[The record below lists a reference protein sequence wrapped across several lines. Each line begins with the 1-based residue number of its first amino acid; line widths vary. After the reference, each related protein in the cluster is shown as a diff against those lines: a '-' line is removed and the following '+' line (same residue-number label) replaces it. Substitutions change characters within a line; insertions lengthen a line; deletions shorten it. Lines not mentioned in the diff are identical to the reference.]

1 MKKLLI
7 TLFILMPI
15 YAAHCDNEI
24 SVTYASSIPDN
35 DIIPVEQLLERDAD
49 ATQCA
54 TQAFADALAKRIA
67 DVPEATPESDIETL
81 IYAVFTHGDTLKRV
95 IECPEIANA
104 DEMDDIKF
112 LPIKYTFPGGR
123 EIVINYETQP
133 QILKQRLLLATKPSM
148 ATYDISPRLGDI
160 NDTNIW
166 TNTDPAW
173 YGIIV
178 TQAGTLRNFV
188 GDGNNNTISL
198 RYIEDN
204 IDTLM
209 PQSNKC
215 TSGSALAADDENI
228 NVTLVRTTQDKS
240 QDYYVSGDVNLQWI
254 SYAEIG
260 LDVVITVAT
269 FGGGAVISGV
279 TKSARAA
286 RVMKNLSTGM
296 RALAKTESVAN
307 YIKLSNRYSKLAAKA
322 KNLKR
327 TRITALDKD
336 LERATKQLEKMTAG
350 SKNYIAQQAR
360 VDELTKRVKALDDLA
375 INPDNAAARQILE
388 NSSKTARQSMRQILE
403 DGALGLN
410 STETKEMEE
419 LAKTMKDLEKTD
431 KNVKQ
436 YKEAA
441 NAFADLKKYRNTL
454 RLKKLPA
461 QRGNVVARTLENLKN
476 TGNYI
481 RKANTGGAKVAKAND
496 VAKKTMKV
504 ANQAMKLEAKQA
516 AEVARLK
523 SALNTDL
530 AHATEQLKNMTPGSA
545 EHIAQQTKITEMT
558 KQARTLDNIGKAET
572 SAEEAAKTLET
583 LSKTYKVSTITKAI
597 NGLKTIFGGGQKL
610 EYARVSMKG
619 GRLRDWLFHSSMKN
633 IGKLGRMEEAGG
645 ILYGALKFAGDMY
658 DWSETSTGEYT
669 SGIEFKP
676 LLLLSAD
683 NIKGQENVVNHG
695 MWLLW
700 QGDTYSAS
708 DDDAAYLQAMD
719 FAEKF
724 YRDLVDVQS
733 ENNDYSCDVDIY
745 VVRPII
751 RNPGTE
757 NAELYYLIMN
767 DVPWTTNEQ

>member
-7 TLFILMPI
+7 ILFAIIPI
-15 YAAHCDNEI
+15 YAANCETDIHVTDASEI
-24 SVTYASSIPDN
+24 SDS
-35 DIIPVEQLLERDAD
+35 DIIPAEQLLTRTAD
-49 ATQCA
+49 ATECA

-67 DVPEATPESDIETL
+67 DVPEDTPESDIETL
-81 IYAVFTHGDTLKRV
+81 IQAVFTHGDTLKTV

-133 QILKQRLLLATKPSM
+133 KILKQRLQM
-148 ATYDISPRLGDI
+148 ANKASLPGGEASPRLGDL
-160 NDTNIW
+160 NDPTIW

-209 PQSNKC
+209 PQSKQC
-215 TSGSALAADDENI
+215 TSGSALADDNENI
-228 NVTLVRTTQDKS
+228 NLALVRTTQDKS

-254 SYAEIG
+254 SYMEIG
-260 LDVVITVAT
+260 LDVVITVVT
-269 FGGGAVISGV
+269 FGGGAVVSGV
-279 TKSARAA
+279 TKAARAA
-286 RVMKNLSTGM
+286 RVMHNLATGM
-296 RALAKTESVAN
+296 RALAKTKSVAN
-307 YIKLSNRYSKLAAKA
+307 YIKMSNRYAKLVAKT

-336 LERATKQLEKMTAG
+336 LERATKQLAKMKPG
-350 SKNYIAQQAR
+350 SKNHVAQKAR
-360 VDELTKRVKALDDLA
+360 VDELTQRVKALDDLA
-375 INPDNAAARQILE
+375 LDPNNATARELLE
-388 NSSKTARQSMRQILE
+388 NSSKTARQSMNQVLE
-403 DGALGLN
+403 DGVLKADPN
-410 STETKEMEE
+410 DAKEMEK
-419 LAKTMKDLEKTD
+419 LAKDMKNLEKTD

-436 YKEAA
+436 YQEAA
-441 NAFADLKKYRNTL
+441 NAFADLQKYRHAL

-461 QRGNVVARTLENLKN
+461 QRGNVIARTLKSF
-476 TGNYI
+476 
-481 RKANTGGAKVAKAND
+481 KAANTGGAKISKANK
-496 VAKKTMKV
+496 VAQKTIKV
-504 ANQAMKLEAKQA
+504 ANQTMKAEAKQA
-516 AEVARLK
+516 AEIARLK

-530 AHATEQLKNMTPGSA
+530 AHATEQLKKMTPGSA
-545 EHIAQQTKITEMT
+545 EHIAQQTKIADMT
-558 KQARTLDNIGKAET
+558 KQAHTLDNIGKAET
-572 SAEEAAKTLET
+572 SAEEVTKTLET
-583 LSKTYKVSTITKAI
+583 LSKTYKVGTITKAI

-610 EYARVSMKG
+610 EYARVSLKG
-619 GRLRDWLFHSSMKN
+619 GRLRDWLFQSSMKN
-633 IGKLGRMEEAGG
+633 VGKLARLEEKGG
-645 ILYGALKFAGDMY
+645 LLYGTLKFAGDMY
-658 DWSETSTGEYT
+658 DWSETSTGDYT

-683 NIKGQENVVNHG
+683 DIDGQDNVVNHG

-724 YRDLVDVQS
+724 YRDLLDVQS
-733 ENNDYSCDVDIY
+733 ETNDNSCDVDIY

-751 RNPGTE
+751 RNPGSDD
-757 NAELYYLIMN
+757 AELYYLIMN
-767 DVPWTTNEQ
+767 DVPWTTNE